1 MLMTRS
7 HPSGLRVS
15 KLVALAAVL
24 AVSLSALPS
33 TASADTPEC
42 HALVSATNAA
52 VADPQDVLEGESLG
66 LTLVC
71 SGGAAAVDGYQ
82 IISPATHG
90 VAAPTDALGDAITY
104 SPVASAP
111 ATDSFT
117 FTASD
122 AASTVYPDVTVN
134 LSIVQHPVPVCVA
147 NGGAPISVA
156 HGGSVSIPFS
166 CSGDAT
172 GADPYPVSVVDPNV
186 TLGST
191 TAPDNG
197 ADTVEY
203 TAGDTIGSDT
213 LWLQASSPNSQ
224 PSAPFSVAITVKD
237 SAPTCTLVTTTMR
250 SGPGAQTGPI
260 DLASACHDSDGDP
273 MTFAAPG
280 DQSAD
285 HGLLDT
291 GDPTAGVAT
300 YFQDSGTYAQPTPF
314 TDSFSVGVS
323 DGAID
328 GNGDA
333 IVTPLTVH
341 VVVSPDHAPVC
352 SVLPANDFRHV
363 AHSHATITIPFSCT
377 DADGDPFS
385 VALGPRPDITP
396 GDAVLN
402 AAGTAIVYTTRGP
415 IAGTDAIDV
424 QVSSDRDP
432 SATSDLVI
440 HTVVT
445 DATPVCS
452 SVTLTVPAGG
462 SVAGRLSCTDADGD
476 PLVYSII
483 TPLNG
488 TIFKAGSS
496 FTYVPNAGFAGVEQF
511 DATVYDG
518 VVETPILISVVV
530 SPSLLTTAPI
540 VGPVITPVTQ
550 AASTKPTPPAP
561 TLAGRLVVASG
572 KVITL
577 PVKCVSRSASCK
589 ATVGF
594 ATKVA
599 GKRVALGSRAVKM
612 KHSTHTTVR
621 VVLSRTARKALHALA
636 GKKIAIDVTI
646 TTKNPHSGKLT
657 STVTALK
664 LKA

>member
-7 HPSGLRVS
+7 HSPGLRVS

-24 AVSLSALPS
+24 VVSLSALPS

-42 HALVSATNAA
+42 HALVTSTNAA
-52 VADPQDVLEGESLG
+52 VANPQDVLEGESLG

-71 SGGAAAVDGYQ
+71 TGGAAAVDGYQ
-82 IISPATHG
+82 ITSPATNG
-90 VAAPTDALGDAITY
+90 VATASGALGAGVSY
-104 SPVASAP
+104 SPLASAP
-111 ATDSFT
+111 ASDSFAFTATDS
-117 FTASD
+117 
-122 AASTVYPDVTVN
+122 ASTAYPIVTVN
-134 LSIVQHPVPVCVA
+134 LAIVPHPVPVCVA
-147 NGGAPISVA
+147 NGGAPISVV
-156 HGGSVSIPFS
+156 HGGSVTIPFS

-172 GADPYPVSVVDPNV
+172 GANPYPVSVVDPSV

-191 TAPDNG
+191 TAPDNTAHTVKYTA
-197 ADTVEY
+197 ADTV
-203 TAGDTIGSDT
+203 GSDT

-237 SAPTCTLVTTTMR
+237 SAPTCTVVTTTMR
-250 SGPGAQTGPI
+250 SGPGAQTGPF

-273 MTFAAPG
+273 MTFEAPD

-291 GDPTAGVAT
+291 GDPTAGTAT
-300 YFQDSGTYAQPTPF
+300 YFEDSGTYAQPTPF

-333 IVTPLTVH
+333 IVTSLTVH

-363 AHSHATITIPFSCT
+363 AHSHVTITIPFSCS
-377 DADGDPFS
+377 DADGDSFS

-402 AAGTAIVYTTRGP
+402 DAGTAIVYTTRGP

-432 SATSDLVI
+432 SETSDLVI

-452 SVTLTVPAGG
+452 SVTLAVPAGG

-476 PLVYSII
+476 SLVYSII

-488 TIFKAGSS
+488 TIFKAGST
-496 FTYVPNAGFAGVEQF
+496 FTYVPNPGYAGVEQF
-511 DATVYDG
+511 EATVYDG
-518 VVETPILISVVV
+518 VVETPIPISVVV
-530 SPSLLTTAPI
+530 SPSLQTAAP
-540 VGPVITPVTQ
+540 VAGPSITPVTQ
-550 AASTKPTPPAP
+550 AAATKPTPPAP
-561 TLAGRLVVASG
+561 TLAGKLVVASG
-572 KVITL
+572 KIITL

-594 ATKVA
+594 ATKVR
-599 GKRVALGSRAVKM
+599 GKRVALGSRAVTM
-612 KHSTHTTVR
+612 KHSTRTTVR
-621 VVLSRTARKALHALA
+621 VVLSRTARKALHAMA
-636 GKKIAIDVTI
+636 GKKITIDVTI
-646 TTKNPHSGKLT
+646 TTKNPHSGVRT

-664 LKA
+664 LKT